1 MPITKIQTSGIPDLA
16 VTHDKLHTDMDL
28 STKTVTLPALSQSLT
43 IDRASS
49 NGTPVVD
56 LYTNKS
62 QGEFSKLRFYN
73 QAYSGSVP
81 MATISAQVPTANVY
95 GRLDFKVNSA
105 NVDETVMSLYEGKVG
120 IGTDSPAQKLHIYG
134 NTPQILLDTSDYRGQ
149 IWSIRSTNG
158 APNNTG
164 TLSFRDEA
172 GNNWLDLAANEG
184 APITRF
190 YSGAS
195 SARMVIRNDG
205 NVGIG
210 TTNPQAKLHVTSSV
224 LIEGGST
231 DSRTLG
237 FTNASGST
245 GWSIGNGIIDSTHNF
260 RIYDNTAGA
269 ARFTVD
275 GNGNVGIGTSNP
287 TVSLEVNNASAR
299 IKLSDGTDQVNI
311 GLWDGSNYRIEGD
324 ANRPIFI
331 TSYDT
336 DNGVNIG
343 SSGSTHFSVR
353 NQYVMAYRDKS
364 GGGSLKQFSNG
375 AVDLFPTLGKYLGYI
390 ASGQSASIASLVGN
404 TANNGS
410 DTGTYM
416 VMLKGANT
424 ALGIYMVTIGTATD
438 IYDGGIYVAEQFN
451 DRGRNQVAAGFSAAD
466 HIFITVTTLMKSN
479 GHCYGTCHT
488 MDMDQYGNI
497 TTGGAYPG
505 GQIWAIHLHGGNKGE
520 KTLWSA

>member
-1 MPITKIQTSGIPDLA
+1 MSITKIQTSGIPDLA

-275 GNGNVGIGTSNP
+275 GNGNVGIGTSSP
-287 TVSLEVNNASAR
+287 TE
-299 IKLSDGTDQVNI
+299 KLHVAGVIRSKGYDTD
-311 GLWDGSNYRIEGD
+311 
-324 ANRPIFI
+324 AI
-331 TSYDT
+331 TSYNIT
-336 DNGVNIG
+336 GSYTAGTEYVFTTRSQLNG
-343 SSGSTHFSVR
+343 
-353 NQYVMAYRDKS
+353 
-364 GGGSLKQFSNG
+364 
-375 AVDLFPTLGKYLGYI
+375 LGYG
-390 ASGQSASIASLVGN
+390 AGFYKFLVW
-404 TANNGS
+404 S
-410 DTGTYM
+410 DTFFAGTSHYQCYTPYDEFYHNNY
-416 VMLKGANT
+416 GSNT
-424 ALGIYMVTIGTATD
+424 
-438 IYDGGIYVAEQFN
+438 
-451 DRGRNQVAAGFSAAD
+451 S
-466 HIFITVTTLMKSN
+466 TVQ
-479 GHCYGTCHT
+479 T
-488 MDMDQYGNI
+488 MDYGVSMGHAPN
-497 TTGGAYPG
+497 TGTRAIDIRLRHKYGADPTYPANQTFTFIPVNG
-505 GQIWAIHLHGGNKGE
+505 FTGLTGATGYHLRIYLFKV
-520 KTLWSA
+520 A